1 MSEAAFIAGD
11 WGTSRLR
18 LYLCDVSG
26 HILARGEGEG
36 ASVPDCAARFAAAVA
51 PWDKAHGILPAVLSG
66 MVGSTIGWREVPY
79 LKCPAMPAAIADA
92 ALRFEADGR
101 AIAILPG
108 LSCRGKTGAPDVMR
122 GEETQLLG
130 ALRLYSHLAKGRHLF
145 CLPGT
150 HTKWALVTDG
160 AVTQFQTALS
170 GELFELLRRHSV
182 LARDSNEVDAQSPA
196 FALGLEFARQN
207 RKSDLL
213 HLLFGARSRVVT
225 GEMAKTDAGSY
236 LSGLV
241 LGKDIITA
249 MALFDIALFNT
260 DSPVQMICTPALA
273 RLYGKAF
280 SAYDVKSAT
289 IDGDRAALA
298 GLVHAH
304 TEIFS

>member
-18 LYLCDVSG
+18 LYLCDTAGQV
-26 HILARGEGEG
+26 LARAEGEG

-51 PWDKAHGILPAVLSG
+51 PWDQAHGILPAVLSG

-92 ALRFEADGR
+92 ALRFETEGR

-108 LSCRGKTGAPDVMR
+108 LSCRGRTGAPDVMR
-122 GEETQLLG
+122 GEETQILG
-130 ALRLYSHLAKGRHLF
+130 ALRLHSHLARGRHVF

-150 HTKWALVTDG
+150 HIKWAVVTDG

-182 LARDSNEVDAQSPA
+182 LARDSGEVDAQSPA
-196 FALGLEFARQN
+196 FTLGLEFARQ
-207 RKSDLL
+207 KADLL
-213 HLLFGARSRVVT
+213 YLLFSARSRVVT
-225 GEMAKTDAGSY
+225 GEMAKSDAASY

-241 LGKDIITA
+241 LGKDVATA
-249 MALFDIALFNT
+249 KALFDMET
-260 DSPVQMICTPALA
+260 PVQIICTPALA
-273 RLYGKAF
+273 ALYGKALG
-280 SAYDVKSAT
+280 AYDVKSAV

-304 TEIFS
+304 SEIFS

>member
-18 LYLCDVSG
+18 LYLCEASG
-26 HILARGEGEG
+26 NVLARGEGEG
-36 ASVPDCAARFAAAVA
+36 ASVPDCAGRFATAVA
-51 PWDKAHGILPAVLSG
+51 AWDKAHGQLPAVLAG

-79 LKCPAMPAAIADA
+79 LKCPAKPAAIADA

-108 LSCRGKTGAPDVMR
+108 LSCKGKTGAPDVMR
-122 GEETQLLG
+122 GEETQILG
-130 ALRLYSHLAKGRHLF
+130 ALRLHPNLAKGRHVF

-150 HTKWALVTDG
+150 HAKWVVVGNG

-182 LARDSNEVDAQSPA
+182 LARDSADVDPQSAA
-196 FALGLEFARQN
+196 FALGLDFARAN
-207 RKSDLL
+207 RKTDLL
-213 HLLFGARSRVVT
+213 HLLFSTRSRVVT
-225 GEMAKTDAGSY
+225 GEMAKSDAGSY

-241 LGKDIITA
+241 LGKDIATA
-249 MALFDIALFNT
+249 MALLEIDG
-260 DSPVQMICTPALA
+260 PVQLICTPALA
-273 RLYGKAF
+273 ALYGKAL
-280 SAYDVKSAT
+280 ATYDVKSAA

>member
-18 LYLCDVSG
+18 LYLCEASG
-26 HILARGEGEG
+26 NVLARGEGEG
-36 ASVPDCAARFAAAVA
+36 ASVPDCAGRFAAAVA
-51 PWDKAHGILPAVLSG
+51 AWDKAHGQLPAVLAG

-79 LKCPAMPAAIADA
+79 LKCPARPAAIADA

-108 LSCRGKTGAPDVMR
+108 LSCKGKTGAPDVMR
-122 GEETQLLG
+122 GEETQILG
-130 ALRLYSHLAKGRHLF
+130 ALRLHPNLAKGRHVF

-150 HTKWALVTDG
+150 HAKWVVVGNG

-182 LARDSNEVDAQSPA
+182 LARDSADVDPQSAA
-196 FALGLEFARQN
+196 FALGLDFARAN
-207 RKSDLL
+207 RKTDLL
-213 HLLFGARSRVVT
+213 HLLFSTRSRVVT
-225 GEMAKTDAGSY
+225 GEMAKSDAGSY

-241 LGKDIITA
+241 LGKDIATA
-249 MALFDIALFNT
+249 MALLEIDG
-260 DSPVQMICTPALA
+260 PVQLICTPALA
-273 RLYGKAF
+273 ALYGKAL
-280 SAYDVKSAT
+280 ATYDVKSAA

>member
-18 LYLCDVSG
+18 LYLCDVTG
-26 HILARGEGEG
+26 HILARGDGEG

-79 LKCPAMPAAIADA
+79 LKCPAMPAAVADA

-130 ALRLYSHLAKGRHLF
+130 TLRLHSHLAKGRHVF

-150 HTKWALVTDG
+150 HTKWAVVTDG
-160 AVTQFQTALS
+160 AVTQFQTSLS

-182 LARDSNEVDAQSPA
+182 LVRDSSEVDAQSQA

-207 RKSDLL
+207 RTSDLL
-213 HLLFGARSRVVT
+213 HLLFSARSRAVT
-225 GEMAKTDAGSY
+225 GEMARTDAASY

-241 LGKDIITA
+241 LGKDIATA
-249 MALFDIALFNT
+249 MALFDIALF
-260 DSPVQMICTPALA
+260 DGPVQMICTPALA
-273 RLYGKAF
+273 ALYGKAL
-280 SAYDVKSAT
+280 STYDVKSTA

-304 TEIFS
+304 AEIFS

>member
-1 MSEAAFIAGD
+1 MSKAAFIGGD

-18 LYLCDVSG
+18 LYLCDAAGNV
-26 HILARGEGEG
+26 LARGEGEG
-36 ASVPDCAARFAAAVA
+36 ASVPDCAARFGAAVA
-51 PWDKAHGILPAVLSG
+51 PWDKAHGVLPAVLSG

-130 ALRLYSHLAKGRHLF
+130 ALRLYSHLAKGRHVF

-150 HTKWALVTDG
+150 HTKWAVVTDG

-182 LARDSNEVDAQSPA
+182 LARDSSEVDAQSPA

-213 HLLFGARSRVVT
+213 HLLFSARSRVVT
-225 GEMAKTDAGSY
+225 GEMAKTDAASY

-241 LGKDIITA
+241 LGKDIATA
-249 MALFDIALFNT
+249 MALFDIAPFNT

-273 RLYGKAF
+273 ALYGKAF
-280 SAYDVKSAT
+280 SAYDSKSAT
-289 IDGDRAALA
+289 IDGDRAVMA
-298 GLVHAH
+298 GLGHAH
-304 TEIFS
+304 VEIFS